1 MPLKKKQIEELNK
14 KLLEERSRIIRH
26 LSDLKGEADLEVGG
40 LGGDAADI
48 ASSELSLAAIA
59 KLGHRE
65 KKLLKLIEHAL
76 AKFDDDSYGICELT
90 GEEIPFARLQVSPW
104 AKYTVEAKE
113 ELERKERGFRK
124 HAKDSFDY
132 DSDDDDKD

>member
-1 MPLKKKQIEELNK
+1 MALKKKQIEELK
-14 KLLEERSRIIRH
+14 TKLEQERARIVRH

-48 ASSELSLAAIA
+48 ASSELSLASLA
-59 KLGHRE
+59 KLGLRE
-65 KKLLKLIEHAL
+65 KKLLKLIDHAL
-76 AKFDDDSYGICELT
+76 EKFEDDSYGICELT
-90 GEEIPFARLQVSPW
+90 GEDIPFARLQVSPW

-124 HAKDSFDY
+124 HANDSYSVDADK
-132 DSDDDDKD
+132 DSDD